1 MRNHLMLRVVS
12 GLTAAG
18 FVALLLPVAAAQA
31 PASGTPLPP
40 AVSKAFLQAYPGA
53 SISATPQERDAD
65 RTVFRVVGMEKG
77 RQRTVLCDPNGTVI
91 EAAEQVDERELPPP
105 VAAAM
110 HSHPRAIYVSGLK
123 VTRGG
128 SVQYQLTLRGTRKT
142 AMVAKPDGTVV
153 SFK

>member
-1 MRNHLMLRVVS
+1 MRRALS
-12 GLTAAG
+12 ALTAAG
-18 FVALLLPVAAAQA
+18 LTALLLPAAFAQA
-31 PASGTPLPP
+31 PASGTPVPP
-40 AVSKAFLQAYPGA
+40 AVSKAFQQAYPGA
-53 SISATPQERDAD
+53 TISATSQERDAD
-65 RTVFRVVGMEKG
+65 RTVFRVVSVDKG
-77 RQRTVLCDPNGTVI
+77 RRRIVLYDPNGAVI
-91 EAAEQVDERELPPP
+91 EVAEQVDERELPPP

-128 SVQYQLTLRGTRKT
+128 SVQYQLTVRGTRKT